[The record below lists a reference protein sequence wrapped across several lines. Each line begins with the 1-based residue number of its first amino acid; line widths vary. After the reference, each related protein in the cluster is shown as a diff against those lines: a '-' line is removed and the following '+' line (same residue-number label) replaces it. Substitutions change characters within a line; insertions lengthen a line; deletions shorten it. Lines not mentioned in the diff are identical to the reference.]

1 MSELGDLAS
10 AAHRGQLLLA
20 AAPRKMAD
28 APLSDAGEAQLLEV
42 ARSLQRRRLRAVAEV
57 VSEFKEAKEDRLTEE
72 LYTHEDAERL
82 LDGLLGLVRT
92 SVKNDVRASE
102 HSTLLLL
109 NDALAQAARGGAGV
123 AVDPARC
130 ADRALLQ
137 AVDQWET
144 RDGAQPLRQRMA
156 EKKAA
161 FVAPSQ
167 ARAARPPFRP
177 HPRLRVTAAPGALIT
192 TGGNRTPVRR
202 PAGHPHRALTAHR
215 NYRARRWAW
224 RRTRLLSPPCSPHAP
239 RTPPSRPSSVPCRWR
254 W

>member
-1 MSELGDLAS
+1 
-10 AAHRGQLLLA
+10 
-20 AAPRKMAD
+20 MAD

-167 ARAARPPFRP
+167 ARAARTVART
-177 HPRLRVTAAPGALIT
+177 RASRVTAAPGALIT

-202 PAGHPHRALTAHR
+202 PAGHPPVRTAHHR
-215 NYRARRWAW
+215 RYRARRWAW
-224 RRTRLLSPPCSPHAP
+224 RRTRLSSPPCSPRGP
-239 RTPPSRPSSVPCRWR
+239 RTPPSRPSSVICRWR

>member
-1 MSELGDLAS
+1 
-10 AAHRGQLLLA
+10 
-20 AAPRKMAD
+20 MAD
-28 APLSDAGEAQLLEV
+28 APLSEAGEAQLLEV
-42 ARSLQRRRLRAVAEV
+42 ARSLQRRRRRAVAEV

-167 ARAARPPFRP
+167 RAPPARRSARTPARDGRAFCSHHNRRRPHSHPPPRPPQ
-177 HPRLRVTAAPGALIT
+177 
-192 TGGNRTPVRR
+192 
-202 PAGHPHRALTAHR
+202 
-215 NYRARRWAW
+215 
-224 RRTRLLSPPCSPHAP
+224 AP
-239 RTPPSRPSSVPCRWR
+239 RTPQLTTTTIVLADGRGAGPRPRRRLAVRTRRERLPHVRVPFLADGDGERIEGERRHVTPYLTPRISRYR
-254 W
+254 

>member
-1 MSELGDLAS
+1 MISGRE
-10 AAHRGQLLLA
+10 AANGIRNFSSPP
-20 AAPRKMAD
+20 PRKMAD
-28 APLSDAGEAQLLEV
+28 APLSEAGEAQLLEV

-177 HPRLRVTAAPGALIT
+177 HT
-192 TGGNRTPVRR
+192 
-202 PAGHPHRALTAHR
+202 
-215 NYRARRWAW
+215 
-224 RRTRLLSPPCSPHAP
+224 HA
-239 RTPPSRPSSVPCRWR
+239 
-254 W
+254 